1 MRERS
6 TQCPDCSEAEGLTL
20 RQWKQGYGEVGGGG
34 SMGWGGE
41 GVHREHCQSYELI

>member
-34 SMGWGGE
+34 SMGWGGGGRGFIE
-41 GVHREHCQSYELI
+41 NIVRVMS